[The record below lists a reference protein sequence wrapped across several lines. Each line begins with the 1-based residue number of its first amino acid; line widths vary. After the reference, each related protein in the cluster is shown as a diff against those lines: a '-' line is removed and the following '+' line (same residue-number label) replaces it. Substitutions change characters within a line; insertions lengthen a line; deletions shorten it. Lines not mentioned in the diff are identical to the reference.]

1 MCQLCPSTMAQGQE
15 PGRRWAAERLLLK
28 ADAALSAWM
37 AFFPDNAPLG
47 PLEQPEPR
55 GALSEAWGGGVL

>member
-1 MCQLCPSTMAQGQE
+1 MAQGQE

-37 AFFPDNAPLG
+37 AFFPDNAPVG

-55 GALSEAWGGGVL
+55 GALSEV